1 MFGNGVRKATVALV
15 GMALVGGIALVGAD
29 TAAASSGGGCGGP
42 AYEQACVSAGNGQVT
57 ATVNTNLASNSCNE
71 EVILWDYT
79 SGGRALDTTFACHS
93 GPYSFSWVL
102 TDPSS
107 GHDYKTEVRF
117 YWQGGSGYD
126 YQLSPDLFY

>member
-1 MFGNGVRKATVALV
+1 MFVNGVRKATVALV
-15 GMALVGGIALVGAD
+15 GMALAGSIGLVGAGS
-29 TAAASSGGGCGGP
+29 AAASSGGGCGGTGT
-42 AYEQACVSAGNGQVT
+42 EQACVSAGDGHVT
-57 ATVNTNLASNSCNE
+57 ATATSNFANGNCNE

-79 SGGRALDTTFACHS
+79 TQGKALDTTFPCHNGS
-93 GPYSFSWVL
+93 YSFTWVL
-102 TDPSS
+102 TDPSG